1 MSTLVIIAHPD
12 ISNSTVNKHWRDA
25 LSKIGESVTVHEIY
39 PEYPHGKIDI
49 EKEQKLIEAHD
60 HIIFQYPLYWYSSP
74 PLMKQYLDE
83 VFTHCWAYGSKG
95 DALKGKNI
103 GLAISIG
110 SIAEAYTP
118 EGNVKFTIDELVSP
132 MIATTRFVSANYVGA
147 HKLYSAFTIA
157 PSQLEENTQDYL
169 NFIQSLNK

>member
-39 PEYPHGKIDI
+39 
-49 EKEQKLIEAHD
+49 
-60 HIIFQYPLYWYSSP
+60 WYSSP

-83 VFTHCWAYGSKG
+83 VFTHGWAYGSKG